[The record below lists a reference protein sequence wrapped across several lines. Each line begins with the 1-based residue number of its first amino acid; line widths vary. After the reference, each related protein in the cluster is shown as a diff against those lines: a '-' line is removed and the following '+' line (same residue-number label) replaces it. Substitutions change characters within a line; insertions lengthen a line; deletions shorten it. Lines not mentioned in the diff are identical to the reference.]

1 MARKTTVLSNT
12 RRRVLTPPSVHHKQ
26 HFPALPSSINYSLKF
41 VVIRV
46 IKPNL
51 MHYLS
56 SVYFANQPLHA
67 SDICSP
73 SSGGIL
79 FIYNSWYRPVEMWCH
94 TRTNQISSFGE
105 TDESIQM
112 GGGRQFSRLP
122 TAEACVSAVVMLDTP
137 CSEVVWR
144 VLATHSIRQFS
155 LHVPSSASQCAITF
169 QLDSTSLHH
178 CYSIMPLL
186 TCIAL
191 NSTLSSFNPLNAELN
206 PICHL
211 LALLGVHHIFYVSG
225 LRVNVAL
232 PPLIFLAIKLASRN
246 SCRNVVCIK
255 YTADSGRCPP

>member
-112 GGGRQFSRLP
+112 GGGRQFSRLLA
-122 TAEACVSAVVMLDTP
+122 AEV
-137 CSEVVWR
+137 
-144 VLATHSIRQFS
+144 
-155 LHVPSSASQCAITF
+155 CAISGSNAGYSMFRGSVKGTGYPLHSPISPSLPPSRASSPCAFTF
-169 QLDSTSLHH
+169 QLDSTNKQYLCAVTYSFILTNSLQHYIQQH
-178 CYSIMPLL
+178 MPRF
-186 TCIAL
+186 C
-191 NSTLSSFNPLNAELN
+191 
-206 PICHL
+206 
-211 LALLGVHHIFYVSG
+211 
-225 LRVNVAL
+225 
-232 PPLIFLAIKLASRN
+232 
-246 SCRNVVCIK
+246 
-255 YTADSGRCPP
+255 